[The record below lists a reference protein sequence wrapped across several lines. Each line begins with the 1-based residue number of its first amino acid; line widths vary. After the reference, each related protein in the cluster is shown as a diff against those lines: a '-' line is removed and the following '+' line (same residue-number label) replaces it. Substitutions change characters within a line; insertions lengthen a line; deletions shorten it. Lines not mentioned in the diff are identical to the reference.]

1 MILKFAWKQER
12 PQIVKTILRKTNKTG
27 LEVLHSL
34 IQTIPQSY
42 SNQNSVVL
50 VKKRN
55 KKPDRPHMYSI
66 SVTKEARVCNGGN
79 TVSLV
84 NSFRKIG
91 QPHMKEAKWTMF
103 PCHIQ
108 RLAQNGLNTSM

>member
-1 MILKFAWKQER
+1 M
-12 PQIVKTILRKTNKTG
+12 KTILRKSNKTG

-42 SNQNSVVL
+42 SDQNSVVL

-55 KKPDRPHMYSI
+55 KEIDRPYMYSI
-66 SVTKEARVCNGGN
+66 SVTKEAKVCNGEN

-84 NSFRKIG
+84 NKFRKIG

-103 PCHIQ
+103 SCHMQ